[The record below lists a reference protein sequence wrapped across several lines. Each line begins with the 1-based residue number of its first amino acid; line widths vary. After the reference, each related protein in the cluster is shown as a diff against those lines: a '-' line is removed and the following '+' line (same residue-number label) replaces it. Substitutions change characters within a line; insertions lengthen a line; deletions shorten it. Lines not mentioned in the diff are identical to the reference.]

1 MTVQSK
7 QWIISNTTG
16 IDDLK
21 TQVIDTSPLG
31 DFDVLVKMK
40 ALSLNHRDAVLVT
53 VRTTRWLQIESHPE
67 DRISPSF

>member
-16 IDDLK
+16 FDDLK
-21 TQVIDTSPLG
+21 TQVANTAPLG

-53 VRTTRWLQIESHPE
+53 VRVTRWPQKKSHLE
-67 DRISPSF
+67 DHISPSI